1 MSQVRSPL
9 GGQRHGRMGKS
20 GYKQSWR
27 RALSARQ
34 SERVNEDQDG
44 YGTRDEC
51 DRHVPRRVGE
61 VNGCW

>member
-44 YGTRDEC
+44 TGRAINATVTYR
-51 DRHVPRRVGE
+51 GE
-61 VNGCW
+61 RAK